1 MFCFCFFCFLYFIQ
15 TGPSTTPPL
24 ACGHIRMASG
34 AGLPPPPPPPSP
46 WWFPPRLAPFS
57 VGRLCLMP
65 AAFALRRRFRRAV
78 SRSGCV
84 APTRRPRCICIWWP
98 GGGSTPGSV
107 PWASGGE
114 TERGGG
120 GHSTTVGRDGHGSN
134 VEVRVRALSPALSA
148 HTPHCLTWNT
158 LSSFRSTA
166 LGNFA
171 IGPHGQIFTAWPC
184 AMLSTKGAGVPGN
197 WCRHRPGLAVPHMF
211 PCRHVAMLMRESRV
225 LVL

>member
-1 MFCFCFFCFLYFIQ
+1 MFCFLFFKFYSNRVLPQ
-15 TGPSTTPPL
+15 RPPSRAAIFEWLHAPAFP
-24 ACGHIRMASG
+24 RPR
-34 AGLPPPPPPPSP
+34 LPPPP

-84 APTRRPRCICIWWP
+84 APKRLPRCISIWWP

-211 PCRHVAMLMRESRV
+211 PCRHVAMLM
-225 LVL
+225 